1 MVSPR
6 KKRKARTRQEI
17 LDGALALINE
27 EGPDNFSLR
36 ALAKRVDYSPAGLY
50 EYFASRDEI
59 IEAVCAQSDG
69 TMRQYLRQVP
79 TDLLPDKYLVALGQA
94 YIQFALQNEAQFMLM
109 FSRSR
114 EGERIPYEGVSED
127 ETFRIL
133 LNAVQSAL
141 DQDYLNSQPDFGR
154 DEIAYGLWAL
164 VHGMAVMQLTA
175 LKWLDYDFDRA
186 DRAVLEAFIDGLKA
200 A

>member
-69 TMRQYLRQVP
+69 TMRRYLRQVP

-133 LNAVQSAL
+133 LDAVQSAL

>member
-133 LNAVQSAL
+133 LDAVQSAL